1 MLDTI
6 KQQLPAYA
14 KDLKLNLSSLMREE
28 VLSPVR
34 RYGALLAAALASG
47 NTTLIKAVTEEAEG
61 FLSASEL
68 ENVRAANAM
77 MAMTNIYYR
86 FLHMAK
92 DAEYSRMAA
101 GLRMQVIGKPPADKT
116 DFELYSLVVS
126 SVNGCEF
133 CVAAH
138 DAELKKAGL
147 SHAEIQASIR
157 IAATV
162 HAVASVLASEGAL
175 KTSQEIGVAA

>member
-1 MLDTI
+1 MLDTL
-6 KQQLPAYA
+6 KNSLPAYA

-28 VLSPVR
+28 TLSPVR

-47 NTTLIKAVTEEAEG
+47 SSAVIQAATAES
-61 FLSASEL
+61 SAHLDDAEI

-92 DAEYSRMAA
+92 DAEYGKMPA
-101 GLRMQVIGKPPADKT
+101 GLRMQVIGRPPADKV
-116 DFELYSLVVS
+116 DFELYALVVS
-126 SVNGCEF
+126 AVNGCEF

-147 SHAEIQASIR
+147 GHAEIQAAIR

-162 HAVASVLASEGAL
+162 HAVSSVLTGEEAVTGEASL
-175 KTSQEIGVAA
+175 AA